1 MHTDESATGS
11 SVWSWVLSYIKLHQ
25 NLRKHAVEFGKVDF
39 AEMTENGD
47 GNGNTENKLS
57 ASYRTWFLRYGR
69 KHGINEIA

>member
-25 NLRKHAVEFGKVDF
+25 NLKKHMLLSLGKWT

-47 GNGNTENKLS
+47 GNGSAENKLS
-57 ASYRTWFLRYGR
+57 ASYCTWFL
-69 KHGINEIA
+69 H